1 MHDESQQ
8 NSQQQTTRPT
18 TNQTHRQDQEGMM
31 TEQGEGQ
38 RMNGLGRSQLNATSM
53 NNAINQITPAKR
65 QKMEIESD
73 KDAQSSQNEQTRV
86 GHAQQASP
94 RQ

>member
-1 MHDESQQ
+1 LEQLAAMKLQKTNADESQQ

-53 NNAINQITPAKR
+53 NNAIN
-65 QKMEIESD
+65 
-73 KDAQSSQNEQTRV
+73 
-86 GHAQQASP
+86 
-94 RQ
+94 